1 MKVFRLCWQ
10 GCFSLPGYGPHSGT
24 LILIGL
30 IILGALTRAQD
41 GVEKSLIGATIMAL
55 FFGPIYSI
63 GSYDRAKSY
72 YKQLKED
79 KK

>member
-1 MKVFRLCWQ
+1 
-10 GCFSLPGYGPHSGT
+10 
-24 LILIGL
+24 LIGL